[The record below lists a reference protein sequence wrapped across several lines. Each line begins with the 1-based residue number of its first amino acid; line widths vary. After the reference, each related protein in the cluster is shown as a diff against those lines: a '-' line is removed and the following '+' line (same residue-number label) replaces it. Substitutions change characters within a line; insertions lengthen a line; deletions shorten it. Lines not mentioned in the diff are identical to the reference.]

1 MSKDEYQ
8 ADSRLRN
15 VAKTEDASV
24 SKDAE
29 KLVKVKKGDTAEDK
43 ENKFII
49 REKPSDEQMN
59 KSFDDLRENPQDEEA
74 D

>member
-15 VAKTEDASV
+15 VDNTEDAST
-24 SKDAE
+24 SKDAD
-29 KLVKVKKGDTAEDK
+29 KLVKVKKVDSAEDK
-43 ENKFII
+43 ENKFVIH
-49 REKPSDEQMN
+49 EKPSDEQIN

-74 D
+74 E